1 MIYAVKTVV
10 GREKVV
16 LEAIAAYAQQAG
28 IPIKGL
34 VHPEEI
40 KGYIFVEGEPEEI
53 ELIVRRIPHARGMI
67 RKPTPLSEI
76 EKFLQPKKMEVEL
89 EPGDLVEVIGGPFKG
104 ERGKVIRYDKLK
116 RELTVEFIE
125 VAVPIP
131 VTISVEFVKLLK
143 KRE

>member
-1 MIYAVKTVV
+1 
-10 GREKVV
+10 
-16 LEAIAAYAQQAG
+16 
-28 IPIKGL
+28 
-34 VHPEEI
+34 
-40 KGYIFVEGEPEEI
+40 VEGEAEEI

-67 RKPTPLSEI
+67 RRPTPLSEI
-76 EKFLQPKKMEVEL
+76 EKFLHPKKMEVEL
-89 EPGDLVEVIGGPFKG
+89 GPGDLVEVIGGPFKG

-143 KRE
+143 KKE

>member
-1 MIYAVKTVV
+1 
-10 GREKVV
+10 
-16 LEAIAAYAQQAG
+16 
-28 IPIKGL
+28 
-34 VHPEEI
+34 
-40 KGYIFVEGEPEEI
+40 
-53 ELIVRRIPHARGMI
+53 
-67 RKPTPLSEI
+67 
-76 EKFLQPKKMEVEL
+76 
-89 EPGDLVEVIGGPFKG
+89 VEVIGGPFKG